1 MEIKSSKPVTLS
13 EVKEILG
20 KRNEE
25 SELGYE
31 QSQALEHA
39 EKFCKCDTKKAQKLL
54 QSLAKNDKI
63 TDDIAAK
70 IVDVMPNDPATLR
83 AILAKD
89 KIEMSDEELEAL
101 VKELS

>member
-1 MEIKSSKPVTLS
+1 MEIKSTKGVTLS

-20 KRNEE
+20 KRGEE

-39 EKFCKCDTKKAQKLL
+39 EKFCKCDSKKAQKLL
-54 QSLAKNDKI
+54 GDLTKNGKI
-63 TDDIAAK
+63 SEEIALKILDI
-70 IVDVMPNDPATLR
+70 MPNDPATLK

-89 KIEMSDEELEAL
+89 KVELSEEELSQV